1 MLREWLRALPAA
13 AEAIAQWL
21 DRMPEP
27 VDTAQQIQR
36 NEEMR
41 HLWRDVSAPWQR
53 AATERLLRHDSGTH
67 TATVSADE
75 LTLLE
80 EEDMELQILAGR
92 LAQVMAAPAQYE
104 FNDLRLRLQHLEGWT
119 ELPPNDNVQAAHM
132 AQAVLRG
139 WTQAGLTREDWNYC
153 KAQVEPLLAQAYTEA
168 CHHTN
173 AWLLKQGVL
182 PHIDLRALVR
192 RSPNGAPLAERPKA
206 AGAGSAGGGNG
217 GPGKGKGGKGGGPGE
232 AALQG
237 AAAKW
242 QDMTQRLRKLLG
254 NHVPA
259 AARWLDQVGSGAPG
273 DAGGAS
279 TPGGTST
286 GPATGAGPRP
296 RSEATTLLVQMP
308 THPVPSALQAAG
320 GGPVSAGALQAG
332 VAELRQQTRAL
343 KRTATSDQD
352 KAVIEVVALI
362 FDSILAEERLPP
374 SIRVW
379 FARLQMP
386 VLRVALK
393 DADFLGSTGHPAR
406 LLMDRMG
413 ACVMGFDAAVSLEP
427 MEAEMRR
434 VVQVVEQYP
443 ETGRKV
449 FEIVHKEFEAFLAK
463 HLLARGEVKKVA
475 NLAEQVELKETLTVK
490 FTIELRKLLGQAPVA
505 EPVRDFLFHVWT
517 EVLAVATVR
526 HGPQHPQSAS
536 LRAVA
541 GELLWMA
548 SAKPT
553 RAERAKVIARLPSVM
568 AQLRAG
574 MELLS
579 LGPEAQEQRIKL
591 VSDALVE
598 AFMARSD
605 PLPEQWLR
613 EMTARLAALDDYLAD
628 TEVEHMKLDQY
639 SIEMLTGVDASD
651 LVVVPDTPQPVSAA
665 LREWARGLEQGAWFE
680 LNHNGFGAL
689 VQLSWRSPRKQL
701 YLFASA
707 DRRSFLLQQGRV
719 GQYLDAGLLKPC
731 EAETLTLRATR
742 DALNKLDANP
752 ERLLA

>member
-1 MLREWLRALPAA
+1 
-13 AEAIAQWL
+13 
-21 DRMPEP
+21 
-27 VDTAQQIQR
+27 
-36 NEEMR
+36 
-41 HLWRDVSAPWQR
+41 
-53 AATERLLRHDSGTH
+53 
-67 TATVSADE
+67 
-75 LTLLE
+75 
-80 EEDMELQILAGR
+80 
-92 LAQVMAAPAQYE
+92 
-104 FNDLRLRLQHLEGWT
+104 
-119 ELPPNDNVQAAHM
+119 
-132 AQAVLRG
+132 
-139 WTQAGLTREDWNYC
+139 
-153 KAQVEPLLAQAYTEA
+153 
-168 CHHTN
+168 
-173 AWLLKQGVL
+173 
-182 PHIDLRALVR
+182 
-192 RSPNGAPLAERPKA
+192 
-206 AGAGSAGGGNG
+206 
-217 GPGKGKGGKGGGPGE
+217 
-232 AALQG
+232 
-237 AAAKW
+237 
-242 QDMTQRLRKLLG
+242 
-254 NHVPA
+254 
-259 AARWLDQVGSGAPG
+259 
-273 DAGGAS
+273 
-279 TPGGTST
+279 
-286 GPATGAGPRP
+286 
-296 RSEATTLLVQMP
+296 
-308 THPVPSALQAAG
+308 
-320 GGPVSAGALQAG
+320 
-332 VAELRQQTRAL
+332 
-343 KRTATSDQD
+343 
-352 KAVIEVVALI
+352 
-362 FDSILAEERLPP
+362 
-374 SIRVW
+374 
-379 FARLQMP
+379 
-386 VLRVALK
+386 
-393 DADFLGSTGHPAR
+393 
-406 LLMDRMG
+406 MDRMG

-427 MEAEMRR
+427 LEAEMRR

-449 FEIVHKEFEAFLAK
+449 FEIVYKEFEAFLSK

-605 PLPEQWLR
+605 PLPEQWLH
-613 EMTARLAALDDYLAD
+613 EMTASLAALDDYLAE

-651 LVVVPDTPQPVSAA
+651 LVVVPDTTQPVSAA
-665 LREWARGLEQGAWFE
+665 LREWARGLEQGTWFE

-707 DRRSFLLQQGRV
+707 DKRSFLLQQGRV